1 MKKTVSYIICIT
13 ATLCIAACG
22 KPGDNDG
29 GNSDNGAAV
38 EETRLQK
45 KSAKRGVSFNFNS
58 LPEIDLPLLGPVIS
72 WSYNWGMAVS
82 DAANEGFKKYA
93 LDYCPMTW
101 NDNWSVATL
110 SSVAAKTSAEYLL
123 AFNEPNLTDQA
134 NMTPEKAAGHWPAVL
149 EAARANNLKIIAP
162 AMNYGTLAGY
172 NDPWKWLDEF
182 FAQPGVSLDDV
193 DGIAVHCYMGS
204 AGAVMNYID
213 GFRKY
218 GKPIWLTEF
227 CNWVNKNVSADAQMK
242 YMVETINALE
252 AEDAVFRYAWFIP
265 RGNGEAEC
273 HNSLLTSRKP
283 FELTPLGKV
292 FVNMSS
298 WDENLWYSPSD
309 VIPAEH
315 YNSCSG
321 ALHLQPTTDKGG
333 ELELTDL
340 KNGVSASW
348 QVEIPSAGA
357 YSLELRYSTYYESA
371 VKVLVDGKETG
382 ELRFRNTE
390 RKWDDLV
397 YEGLVLGQGR
407 HTLTIEG
414 ASSFPVSL
422 NYLIINK

>member
-1 MKKTVSYIICIT
+1 MKTNIPYFLLAVSM
-13 ATLCIAACG
+13 LCLSSCE
-22 KPGDNDG
+22 KNPDVDKERPE
-29 GNSDNGAAV
+29 AAV

-45 KSAKRGVSFNFNS
+45 KSAKRGVSFNFNT
-58 LPEIDLPLLGPVIS
+58 LPEIDLPLLGPAIS
-72 WSYNWGMAVS
+72 WSYNWGMSVS

-101 NDNWSVATL
+101 NANWSVATL

-134 NMTPEKAAGHWPAVL
+134 NMTPEKAAEHWPAVL
-149 EAARANNLKIIAP
+149 EAAKANNLKIIAP

-182 FAQPGVSLDDV
+182 FAQPGVSLDDI

-213 GFRKY
+213 GFKKY

-252 AEDAVFRYAWFIP
+252 AEKDVFRYAWFIP

-283 FELTPLGKV
+283 FELTSLGKV

-321 ALHLQPTTDKGG
+321 AVHLVPTGDKGG
-333 ELELTDL
+333 VLDLTDL
-340 KNGVSASW
+340 KKDVSVSY
-348 QVEIPSAGA
+348 QLEIPESTSYG
-357 YSLELRYSTYYESA
+357 LELRFSTYYETS
-371 VKVLVDGKETG
+371 VKILVDGREAG
-382 ELRFRNTE
+382 ELLLKNTGN
-390 RKWDDLV
+390 KWENAEYKALAL
-397 YEGLVLGQGR
+397 EKGR
-407 HTLTIEG
+407 HTLTLEG
-414 ASSFPVSL
+414 ATSFPVSL
-422 NYLIINK
+422 NYLRINK